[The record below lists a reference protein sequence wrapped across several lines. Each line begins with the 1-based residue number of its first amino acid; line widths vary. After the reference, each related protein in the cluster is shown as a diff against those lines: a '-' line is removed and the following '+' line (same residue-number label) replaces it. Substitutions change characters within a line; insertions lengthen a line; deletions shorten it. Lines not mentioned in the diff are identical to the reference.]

1 MHFLRVILF
10 EHNTDIASFASLSS
24 YYQVL
29 EASEAMKVWDW
40 SMGSLE
46 VDLTS
51 IVTTR
56 AARRALYCRVL
67 NPHAI
72 A

>member
-1 MHFLRVILF
+1 M
-10 EHNTDIASFASLSS
+10 ASFASLSS

-29 EASEAMKVWDW
+29 EASEAERDW

-51 IVTTR
+51 IVLPR

-67 NPHAI
+67 NPQIAI

>member
-1 MHFLRVILF
+1 M
-10 EHNTDIASFASLSS
+10 ASFASLSS

-29 EASEAMKVWDW
+29 GASEAGKVWDW

-51 IVTTR
+51 IVLPR

-67 NPHAI
+67 NPQIAI